1 MKRKAF
7 ILLCSMLSI
16 ALMLPIA
23 ANAQSAKLYDIT
35 TVAGS
40 GNFDVNNGAA
50 LSSTFRTPQA
60 ITVLKDGSLIVT
72 GSKSH
77 LIRQIKD
84 GQVSVYVGVTF
95 DTDNLGLPI
104 GGLVDGKKDKAIFQ
118 SPRGI
123 ATDASGNLFIADS
136 DNNVI
141 RKIDMLGNVTTFAG
155 SPDGVMGM
163 EDGKSGQAF
172 FYHPTD
178 IAIAANGTVYVADTL
193 NHAIRKISPAGIVST
208 LNSPSDRAVQAYGG
222 EVELAGDY
230 KDGKLSEAKFNEPSG
245 LALDAKGNLFV
256 SDSGNQ
262 LVRYIDFSAN
272 MVTTVS
278 GNNKVVYPKDALYA
292 VGDYVDGKADEARFD
307 FPKGIAVSAEGGL
320 LIADSSNNAIRYLF
334 EGKVSTLVGTS
345 DATFGDVDGG
355 ERTAR
360 LHHPTDVAVAANG
373 DIYVADA
380 YNNKIKK
387 LSAYV
392 LPAELKVDGSIYIVN
407 VSKVVAF
414 DAKPELVNN
423 RVMVP
428 VRAVAES
435 LGYEVN
441 LTDPTKVIL
450 TKEDITIELTIG
462 SLNVKK
468 SVGNL
473 AETAAIDS
481 APYIKDNRTYVP
493 VRFISEQLSKQVDWL
508 ADSRAVI
515 IR

>member
-1 MKRKAF
+1 MKRKAI
-7 ILLCSMLSI
+7 ILLCSMLTI
-16 ALMLPIA
+16 ALMLPFTVNAKA
-23 ANAQSAKLYDIT
+23 AELYDIT

-40 GNFDVNNGAA
+40 GNFGVQNGAS
-50 LSSTFRTPQA
+50 LSATFLTPQA
-60 ITVLKDGSLIVT
+60 LTVLKDGSLLVT
-72 GSKSH
+72 GSQSH

-84 GQVSVYVGVTF
+84 GQVSVFAGITF
-95 DTDNLGLPI
+95 DTDHLGLPV
-104 GGLVDGKKDKAIFQ
+104 GGLVDGKKGEAIFQ

-123 ATDASGNLFIADS
+123 ATDTSGNLYIADS

-141 RKIDMLGNVTTFAG
+141 RKIDTRGNVTTFAG

-163 EDGKSGQAF
+163 KDGKSGQAL

-178 IAIAANGTVYVADTL
+178 IAITANGTIYVADTL
-193 NHAIRKISPAGIVST
+193 NHVIRKISPTGIVTT
-208 LNSPSDRAVQAYGG
+208 LNSSSDRAVQAYGG

-245 LALDAKGNLFV
+245 LALDAEGNLYV

-262 LVRYIDFSAN
+262 LVRYIDFSEGT
-272 MVTTVS
+272 VTTVA
-278 GNNKVVYPKDALYA
+278 GNKDVVYPRDALYA
-292 VGDYVDGKADEARFD
+292 IGDYVDGKADEARFD
-307 FPKGIAVSAEGGL
+307 FPKGIAVTAEGGL
-320 LIADSSNNAIRYLF
+320 LIADSSNNAVRYYF
-334 EGKVSTLVGTS
+334 EGKVITIVGTL
-345 DATFGDVDGG
+345 DADFGDVDGG

-392 LPAELKVDGSIYIVN
+392 LPAELKIDGSIHVVN
-407 VSKVVAF
+407 GSKIIAF
-414 DAKPELVNN
+414 DAKPEIINN

-441 LTDPTKVIL
+441 LSDPTKVVL
-450 TKEDITIELTIG
+450 TKGDISIELTIG

-508 ADSRAVI
+508 VDSRAVI